1 MAVVTLVGTKTTD
14 LVATKQTFV
23 DSRYH
28 YGRVR
33 STFDVVETNDDDTIS
48 STYHLARLPS
58 NAVLLPS
65 STIYFDNVGASGA
78 TADIGVYAVDGNLA
92 NADDVDAINDGIAI
106 ATAGS
111 ASVIKDFATSATALW
126 DYVASEEVDPGGLLD
141 IKVALLDAVTDAVGS
156 IALELYYV
164 VD

>member
-1 MAVVTLVGTKTTD
+1 MAVVALVGTKTTD

-58 NAVLLPS
+58 NAVILPS

-126 DYVASEEVDPGGLLD
+126 DYVASESSDPGGLLD
-141 IKVALLDAVTDAVGS
+141 IKVALLDAVTDAAGS

>member
-1 MAVVTLVGTKTTD
+1 MAVVNLVGTKTTD

-65 STIYFDNVGASGA
+65 STIYFDDVGASGA

-126 DYVASEEVDPGGLLD
+126 DYVASESSDPGGLLD

>member
-1 MAVVTLVGTKTTD
+1 MAVVALVGTKTTD
-14 LVATKQTFV
+14 LVATKQTII

-33 STFDVVETNDDDTIS
+33 STFDVVETNDDDTIN

-58 NAVLLPS
+58 NAVILPS

-78 TADIGVYAVDGNLA
+78 TADIGVYAVDANLSQ
-92 NADDVDAINDGIAI
+92 ADDPDGINDGIAI

-111 ASVIKDFATSATALW
+111 ASVLKDFAHGGSALW
-126 DYVASEEVDPGGLLD
+126 GFVDSEGSDPGGLLD

-156 IALELYYV
+156 IALELFYV